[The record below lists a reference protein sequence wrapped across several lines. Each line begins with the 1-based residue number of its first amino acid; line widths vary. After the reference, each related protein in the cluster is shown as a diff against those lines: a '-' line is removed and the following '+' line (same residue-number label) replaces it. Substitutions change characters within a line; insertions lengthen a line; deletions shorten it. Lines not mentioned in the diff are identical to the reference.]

1 MSKMNQT
8 GYYGFGVLTGPFEPV
23 FSFENVEDWDRCYE
37 AVDRY
42 YATLGLP
49 VPVLN
54 WEPKPEKS
62 CKSPD
67 LAHLRLRLTTLAVTT
82 IGMKRGHGDSSSS
95 ELEKELAEPVQKAS
109 KVYEGSSGMQ

>member
-82 IGMKRGHGDSSSS
+82 IGMKRGLRFMKDLLVCSDLQKQRALLTLINSSHSHQ
-95 ELEKELAEPVQKAS
+95 V
-109 KVYEGSSGMQ
+109 